1 MESLSNFTQSYTR
14 NEVNILVSF
23 KEYCAS
29 KNLEYRFDLYPN
41 EFLIKFLRSKN
52 YKMEETYQKFI
63 KYLKFAKEY
72 QIEHINEVQ
81 FPNIDKI
88 KIFYPHNFHK
98 TTKTGHP
105 IFLQN
110 LGELKINDIN
120 KLLPDKKLIQYIT
133 FLLEKMR
140 NNIFPKCSLESKKN
154 IDRVFCIVDL
164 LGLTTSL
171 MNKKVFDFLNQQL
184 TICQNYYPGILE
196 GLYFVNTGL
205 IFRALWASC
214 KYFYD
219 EDTRNRIKLLGFDY
233 KPTLLEKV
241 NPKNLPKLIGGE
253 CNCEPYGCFFSDL
266 GPWSDNNNKQ
276 NIKARSKTFM
286 EMINDEKTNEIYEK
300 LKRNKTVINELKV
313 DEDIQYFE
321 GSDVNNVNSSI
332 KPIKEI

>member
-1 MESLSNFTQSYTR
+1 
-14 NEVNILVSF
+14 
-23 KEYCAS
+23 
-29 KNLEYRFDLYPN
+29 
-41 EFLIKFLRSKN
+41 
-52 YKMEETYQKFI
+52 
-63 KYLKFAKEY
+63 
-72 QIEHINEVQ
+72 
-81 FPNIDKI
+81 
-88 KIFYPHNFHK
+88 
-98 TTKTGHP
+98 
-105 IFLQN
+105 
-110 LGELKINDIN
+110 
-120 KLLPDKKLIQYIT
+120 
-133 FLLEKMR
+133 MR

-321 GSDVNNVNSSI
+321 GGDVNNVNSSI